1 MKLKNRTALITG
13 GTSGIGLEL
22 AKLLLARSNTV
33 IVTGRDQARL
43 DATKRL
49 LPELHIFRSD
59 VGDPQAP
66 ADLCDSVLREFPALD
81 TLINNAGIMRHL
93 DLRQQRR
100 AMDITQEIDIN
111 LNGPIRLVDELLPH
125 LKGVGNALIVN
136 VTSGLAFVPLA
147 AAPVYSA
154 AKAALHAYTRC
165 LRTQLE
171 GTGIRVVELAPPLTA
186 TPLFHG
192 EFAALMP
199 GERGMDVSVLAAR
212 AIAGIEK
219 GRQEIRPGPSNVL
232 KVGSRLAPELMFNQ
246 MAKVGRASA

>member
-1 MKLKNRTALITG
+1 MKLRNKTILITG

-22 AKLLLARSNTV
+22 AKSLLARGNTV

-43 DATKRL
+43 DSTKRA
-49 LPELHIFRSD
+49 LPDIHTFRSD

-66 ADLCDSVLREFPALD
+66 AALCDGVLRQFPELD

-93 DLRQQRR
+93 DLRRQSGP
-100 AMDITQEIDIN
+100 MDVTREIDTN
-111 LNGPIRLVDELLPH
+111 LNGPIRLIDAFLPH
-125 LKGVGNALIVN
+125 LKGVGNAMIIN

-154 AKAALHAYTRC
+154 TKAALHAYTRC
-165 LRTQLE
+165 LRTQLD
-171 GTGIRVVELAPPLTA
+171 GTGVRVVELAPPLTA

-199 GERGMDVSVLAAR
+199 GEKGMDVSVLAAR

-219 GRQEIRPGPSNVL
+219 GRLEIRPGLSNAL

-246 MAKVGRASA
+246 MAKVGRASV